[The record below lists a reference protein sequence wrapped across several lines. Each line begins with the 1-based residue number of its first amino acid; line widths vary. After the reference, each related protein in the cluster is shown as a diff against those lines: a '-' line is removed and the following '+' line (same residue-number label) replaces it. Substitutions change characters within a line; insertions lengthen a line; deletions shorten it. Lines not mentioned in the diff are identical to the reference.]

1 MRETLGVGVC
11 PWEEECVQVGCE
23 NYLALAEQEC
33 QRYIELLTKIHGTP
47 PGNARFQISYNP
59 HDFGTYLEVD
69 IHFDSDSDVE
79 SEWAYRVEANTPA
92 QWDN

>member
-1 MRETLGVGVC
+1 M
-11 PWEEECVQVGCE
+11 QVGAGDHAQ
-23 NYLALAEQEC
+23 YMIYAEREC

-59 HDFGTYLEVD
+59 HDFGTYL
-69 IHFDSDSDVE
+69 
-79 SEWAYRVEANTPA
+79 WAYRVEANTPA